1 MILAE
6 MWVDVSCRITS
17 ILKDMVLHL
26 FRVGVRLRCG
36 TNWRLSYGWRLSAR
50 KAVAAREK
58 CGFHPAYVLRPT
70 SSNFDVG
77 MDFAHKVV
85 PFRNGIGL

>member
-1 MILAE
+1 M
-6 MWVDVSCRITS
+6 VDV
-17 ILKDMVLHL
+17 
-26 FRVGVRLRCG
+26 RVRKTGF
-36 TNWRLSYGWRLSAR
+36 AR
-50 KAVAAREK
+50 VK
-58 CGFHPAYVLRPT
+58 CDFHTAYVLRPT